1 MPRILIADDSDL
13 VRTFL
18 RTALMQFGSWSVCG
32 EAVNGRQAV
41 LMAADLTPDLVL
53 LDFAMPMLNGLE
65 AAEEILKM
73 TPKVPIALYTLH
85 QSTQLEKKANKTGPI
100 KVIAKSDGL
109 LALVTG
115 LKELLGEAEE
125 SSKSLEDPNPPP
137 HPSKKPDPTQN

>member
-18 RTALMQFGSWSVCG
+18 RTALIQFGSWSVCG

-41 LMAADLTPDLVL
+41 LMAADLSPDLVL

-65 AAEEILKM
+65 AAEEILK
-73 TPKVPIALYTLH
+73 TAPCVPIALYTLH
-85 QSTQLEKKANKTGPI
+85 HSSQLQSKANKTGPI

-109 LALVTG
+109 LALVTS
-115 LKELLGEAEE
+115 LRELLGETGDSPE
-125 SSKSLEDPNPPP
+125 SSEGILPPRS
-137 HPSKKPDPTQN
+137 SKKPDSSQN

>member
-1 MPRILIADDSDL
+1 
-13 VRTFL
+13 
-18 RTALMQFGSWSVCG
+18 MQFGSWSVCG

-41 LMAADLTPDLVL
+41 LMAADLSPDLVL

-85 QSTQLEKKANKTGPI
+85 QSTQLQSKANKAGPI

-115 LKELLGEAEE
+115 LKELLGEAEATSE
-125 SSKSLEDPNPPP
+125 SSEGNPPSRL
-137 HPSKKPDPTQN
+137 SKKPDTTQN